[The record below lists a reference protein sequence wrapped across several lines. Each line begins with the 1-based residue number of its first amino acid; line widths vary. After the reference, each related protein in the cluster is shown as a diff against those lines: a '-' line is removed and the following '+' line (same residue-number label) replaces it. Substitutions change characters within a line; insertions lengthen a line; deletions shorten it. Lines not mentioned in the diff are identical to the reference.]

1 MEQPPN
7 TPSNSI
13 NSTVQ
18 NEISRPPKNIPINQA
33 STNSAPSFLVSTS
46 NKPAKIFL
54 SIFGIVMF
62 FFSFLVFNSGG
73 IPASYLQTDGVVVQ
87 SKHYISG
94 GRPAH
99 AYFSLVI
106 QFKVDS
112 KNYTF
117 LSQDEG
123 LINPPSTKG
132 DVVKVWYDPAN
143 PGNNPINGHFKDY
156 IVYAWILIAAGVA
169 SYISIGLLTISERK
183 NQKGTSAAEPLST

>member
-7 TPSNSI
+7 TPSNST

-18 NEISRPPKNIPINQA
+18 NEISRPPKNIPINQT

-87 SKHYISG
+87 SQFHISS
-94 GRPAH
+94 GRIAH
-99 AYFSLVI
+99 AYFILHI
-106 QFKVDS
+106 QFKVDG

-117 LSQDEG
+117 LSDEDG
-123 LINPPSTKG
+123 LINPASAKG
-132 DVVKVWYDPAN
+132 DVVKVWYDPTN
-143 PGNNPINGHFKDY
+143 PGINPINGHFKDH
-156 IVYAWILIAAGVA
+156 IVYAWILIAAGIA

-183 NQKGTSAAEPLST
+183 KQKGTSAAQPLST